1 MQDTENSSMSQQEL
15 SEVHRLRREKL
26 AELQRN
32 GQDPYQVTKYEVSAH
47 SRQVIENFEQMEGQ
61 EVALAG
67 RLMSKRVMGKASFAN
82 IQDLKGNRM
91 NRGRFRS
98 MSAGMRLETSP
109 MHSSRR

>member
-47 SRQVIENFEQMEGQ
+47 SLQVIENF
-61 EVALAG
+61 
-67 RLMSKRVMGKASFAN
+67 
-82 IQDLKGNRM
+82 
-91 NRGRFRS
+91 
-98 MSAGMRLETSP
+98 
-109 MHSSRR
+109 